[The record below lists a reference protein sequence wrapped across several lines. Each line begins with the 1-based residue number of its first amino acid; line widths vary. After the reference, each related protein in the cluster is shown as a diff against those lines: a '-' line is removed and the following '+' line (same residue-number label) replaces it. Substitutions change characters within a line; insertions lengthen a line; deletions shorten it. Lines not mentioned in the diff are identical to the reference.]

1 MKKET
6 VLALP
11 QVADRIEVEMK
22 DDVKDILKLYPWLEQ
37 CVAEGAVKVSRV
49 RRGEIAG
56 EHVNVRTAQ
65 MFAE

>member
-1 MKKET
+1 MKG
-6 VLALP
+6 
-11 QVADRIEVEMK
+11 
-22 DDVKDILKLYPWLEQ
+22 DVKDILKLYPWLEQ